1 MEKCKNCK
9 NSCEAHCPETC
20 LNCKCKKC
28 DCSVCEKP
36 RPKVKT
42 GDEIVQ

>member
-9 NSCEAHCPETC
+9 NDCDAHCPETC
-20 LNCKCKKC
+20 LSCDCKKC

-36 RPKVKT
+36 RPKV
-42 GDEIVQ
+42 EIIQ

>member
-1 MEKCKNCK
+1 MSEECKNCK
-9 NSCEAHCPETC
+9 CDAHCPETC
-20 LNCKCKKC
+20 MNCKCKKC

-36 RPKVKT
+36 RPNVKT